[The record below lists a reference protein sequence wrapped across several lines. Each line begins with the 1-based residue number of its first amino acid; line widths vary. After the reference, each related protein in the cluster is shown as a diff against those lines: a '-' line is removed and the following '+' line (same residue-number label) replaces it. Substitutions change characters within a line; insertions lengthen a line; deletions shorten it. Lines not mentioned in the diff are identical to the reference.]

1 MTTQLNTLK
10 SLFLLVLILAFG
22 SVHAQKY
29 FGEKID
35 DKGITP
41 IKEVIAQLTPEK
53 EVQTKIK
60 GEITAVC
67 QMKGCWMRLK
77 DAENNELFIR
87 FKDYGFFV
95 PKDAAG
101 KTAVLK
107 GKAFIHTT
115 SADELK
121 HYAEDAGKSKEEIA
135 KITEP
140 EQEYRFL
147 ADGVII
153 YE

>member
-1 MTTQLNTLK
+1 MKFSYL
-10 SLFLLVLILAFG
+10 SLVLTLLLMSITGLQ
-22 SVHAQKY
+22 AQQY

-35 DKGITP
+35 DQGITP
-41 IKEVIAQLTPEK
+41 IKQVIQQLTPDK
-53 EVQTKIK
+53 EIPTKIK
-60 GEITAVC
+60 GTITGVC
-67 QMKGCWMRLK
+67 QMKGCWMRIK
-77 DAENNELFIR
+77 DESDNELFIR

-101 KTAVLK
+101 KTAILR

-115 SADELK
+115 SVDELK
-121 HYAEDAGKSKEEIA
+121 HYAEDAGKSAEEIA

-153 YE
+153 YD